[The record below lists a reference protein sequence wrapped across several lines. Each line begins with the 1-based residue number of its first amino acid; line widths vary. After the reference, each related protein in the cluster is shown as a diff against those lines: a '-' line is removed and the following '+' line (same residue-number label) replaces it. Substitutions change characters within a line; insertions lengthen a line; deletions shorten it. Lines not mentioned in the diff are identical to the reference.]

1 MCADR
6 AAGSIV
12 TLMCDGGA
20 RYTTTYDDDAWL
32 NEQGIDITPYPPVVE
47 RAWDDQVWACP

>member
-6 AAGSIV
+6 EPGSIV
-12 TLMCDGGA
+12 TLMCDSAA

-32 NEQGIDITPYPPVVE
+32 VEQGIDIGPYLPVVE
-47 RAWDDQVWACP
+47 RAWDDKVWACP